1 VPSRVEVR
9 RRASVAGRLAP
20 GVLLFLSLAGAPL
33 ALAGNA
39 PVPEVHSRSWI
50 GRWRAYEECLRE
62 APIQRMEEA
71 VQGIT
76 RPRRAFFSSGATAR
90 SAIVKVLPRKR
101 LRGFWEGYQSEV
113 AAYELDRILRLDMV
127 PVTVERRIDGD
138 RASVQLWIDRA
149 RLLSEVGAER
159 PPRPYE
165 WARQVR
171 RQRVF
176 DALIANIDRNAG
188 NILVDED
195 WNMILI
201 DHSRAFVENET
212 PFLDKITAVDRQLY
226 AALKALDE
234 ETLEERLRPW
244 LFNDRSVANLLERR
258 DRIVEKLE
266 GLARERGEAAVFPP

>member
-1 VPSRVEVR
+1 MFKSM
-9 RRASVAGRLAP
+9 AP
-20 GVLLFLSLAGAPL
+20 GVLLVLWLGSAPL
-33 ALAGNA
+33 AQATDA
-39 PVPEVHSRSWI
+39 PDTEVNSRSWV
-50 GRWRAYEECLRE
+50 GRWEEYEESLRV
-62 APIQRMEEA
+62 APIDRIED
-71 VQGIT
+71 VGQGIT
-76 RPRRAFFSSGATAR
+76 RPRRAFFTPGAVAE

-101 LRGFWEGYQSEV
+101 LRGFWESYQSEV

-149 RLLSEVGAER
+149 RLLSGVGAEL

-188 NILVDED
+188 NMLVDEN

-212 PFLDKITAVDRQLY
+212 PFLDLITAVDRQLY
-226 AALKALDE
+226 EALKVLDE
-234 ETLEERLRPW
+234 ETLRERLRPW
-244 LFNDRSVANLLERR
+244 LFGGGSVGDLLERR

-266 GLARERGEAAVFPP
+266 ALARERGEAAVFPP